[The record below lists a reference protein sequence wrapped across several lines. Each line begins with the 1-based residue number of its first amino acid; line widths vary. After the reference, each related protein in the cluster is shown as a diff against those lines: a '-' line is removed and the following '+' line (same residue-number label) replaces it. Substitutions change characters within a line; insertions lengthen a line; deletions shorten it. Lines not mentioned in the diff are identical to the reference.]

1 MNDGV
6 HENDG
11 SGHGPAPGFVR
22 LAETLSRLTDLPGLD
37 AGQCQLMHRRVIT
50 LLDMRDRFLIK
61 YRSTF
66 DAETLDAY
74 RAMRSDGAEL
84 TARQIEDETLHL
96 FALAQ
101 LTLAEGAETA
111 GHLERTAGYARTLAE
126 TRGDQAVF
134 ITSLGHAAPI
144 HDIGLLVVP
153 EEIFARR
160 GLVDSYE
167 SMLVDTHTR
176 IGGKLVETV
185 MRSLGVSDGPLA
197 IGCDIAHC
205 HHERYDGLGP
215 QGLAGETI
223 PYAAR
228 LFAIADVYDTLRRR
242 RPHRESLD
250 HTAAV
255 VAIRAGNRDGRAQFD
270 PDLLPVF
277 VDCAER
283 FDAVFRAVN
292 DPD

>member
-1 MNDGV
+1 MDDGG
-6 HENDG
+6 HENGG
-11 SGHGPAPGFVR
+11 SGHGSAPGFAKLVETFAR
-22 LAETLSRLTDLPGLD
+22 LSELPGLD
-37 AGQCQLMHRRVIT
+37 AGQRQLLHRRAIT

-66 DAETLDAY
+66 DAETLEDY
-74 RAMRSDGAEL
+74 RVMRSDEAVL
-84 TARQIEDETLHL
+84 TVRQVEDETLHL

-101 LTLAEGAETA
+101 LTLIEGAETV
-111 GHLERTAGYARTLAE
+111 GHLERTTGYARVLAE
-126 TRGDQAVF
+126 TRGDQAVC
-134 ITSLGHAAPI
+134 IDSLGHAAPI

-167 SMLVDTHTR
+167 SMLIDTHTR
-176 IGGKLVETV
+176 IGAELVDAV
-185 MRSLGVSDGPLA
+185 MQGLGVRDGPLA
-197 IGCDIAHC
+197 IGCDIARC

-215 QGLAGETI
+215 QGLAGEAI

-242 RPHRESLD
+242 RRHRESLD
-250 HTAAV
+250 HAAAV

-283 FDAVFRAVN
+283 FDAVFRTAS